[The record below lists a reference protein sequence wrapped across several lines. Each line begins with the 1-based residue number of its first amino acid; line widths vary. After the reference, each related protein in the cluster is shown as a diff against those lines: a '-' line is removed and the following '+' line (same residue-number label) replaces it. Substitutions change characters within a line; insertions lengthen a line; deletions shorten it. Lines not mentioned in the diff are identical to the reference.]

1 MSEER
6 DERLSRLLRSWGPP
20 AIPEDLDTRV
30 LSAYRR
36 KTRSPWRRLL
46 RAEIRVPVPVAA
58 VVILLLLLSTALA
71 LRPAWSG
78 GTAAAPAAT
87 ASEPVRAARRVEP
100 AVASHT
106 TLAGFRPVEELQA
119 TVVQERTP

>member
-20 AIPEDLDTRV
+20 AIPEDLDARV

-36 KTRSPWRRLL
+36 RTRSPWRRLL

-71 LRPAWSG
+71 LRPALR
-78 GTAAAPAAT
+78 GTAATPAAT
-87 ASEPVRAARRVEP
+87 AGEPVRAARVAP

>member
-20 AIPEDLDTRV
+20 AIPEDLDARV

-36 KTRSPWRRLL
+36 RTRSPWRRLL

-71 LRPAWSG
+71 LRPASR
-78 GTAAAPAAT
+78 GTAATPAAT
-87 ASEPVRAARRVEP
+87 AGEPVRAARRVEP